1 MPMKNLALLITI
13 AVINL
18 VKPVMA
24 TTHLEDVKSLTSR
37 VDALVE
43 EVTQL
48 RKAIESL
55 QAIQPTVT
63 SLMPEFAERF
73 HVMHFAG
80 EAEDWA
86 VAHHEFLELKR
97 IAGVIKTIDPE
108 MGALIDGF
116 MTANFNSL
124 ATAIEHEKVEMFKKA
139 LVVTVE
145 SCNAC
150 HVAAGSPFMKV
161 GLNVQD
167 SLSMR
172 HSHELGKSS
181 NSGENTHMHSK

>member
-1 MPMKNLALLITI
+1 MHIKSLALMITI
-13 AVINL
+13 AMFNL
-18 VKPVMA
+18 VNPAIA
-24 TTHLEDVKSLTSR
+24 TTHVEDVKSLTLK
-37 VDALVE
+37 VDALAQ

-48 RKAIESL
+48 RSAIESL

-97 IAGVIKTIDPE
+97 IAGVIKAIDPE
-108 MGALIDGF
+108 KGALIDGF
-116 MTANFNSL
+116 MTANFNNL

-150 HVAAGSPFMKV
+150 HVAVGSPFMKV
-161 GLNVQD
+161 GLNVHD

-172 HSHELGKSS
+172 HSHVLGKSS